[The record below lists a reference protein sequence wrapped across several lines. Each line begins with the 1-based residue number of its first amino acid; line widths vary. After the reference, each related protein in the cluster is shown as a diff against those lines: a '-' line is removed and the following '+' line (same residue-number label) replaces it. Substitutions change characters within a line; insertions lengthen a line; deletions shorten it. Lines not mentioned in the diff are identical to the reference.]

1 MLKNHQSLRRCFE
14 FVSRLECFER
24 DSCALDVHPSVMIV
38 DCKVGTSAQQSKI
51 VQVWFIN
58 CRSSRIYLWKS
69 MKIESQQQFW
79 EESVKYLF
87 AGTVHDR
94 VLVWLSKTQF
104 WRQRKTHRRK
114 AAGGLLRWNLATG
127 WSNCRSRRS
136 RRWHLK
142 IMLRKWNSFRIWQFA
157 ILGVQKFCERKSE
170 IGSLPAD
177 SNSL

>member
-1 MLKNHQSLRRCFE
+1 MFILK
-14 FVSRLECFER
+14 V
-24 DSCALDVHPSVMIV
+24 AGI
-38 DCKVGTSAQQSKI
+38 SAQQSKR

-58 CRSSRIYLWKS
+58 CRTSRIYLWKS
-69 MKIESQQQFW
+69 MKIESQHHFW

-94 VLVWLSKTQF
+94 VLVWLSKTHF

-157 ILGVQKFCERKSE
+157 ILGVQKFCERTSE
-170 IGSLPAD
+170 IGSLAAD